1 MECKNLTNCA
11 FIHCCKTYDK
21 DKSVNGFVKMYCK
34 GTRMNECVRFK
45 LSSKFGKGVVPANMM
60 PNGYPLPGTTK
71 EGWSEQAQMY
81 YKYTGQ
87 SSK

>member
-1 MECKNLTNCA
+1 
-11 FIHCCKTYDK
+11 
-21 DKSVNGFVKMYCK
+21 
-34 GTRMNECVRFK
+34 MNECVRFK

-71 EGWSEQAQMY
+71 EDWSEQAQMY